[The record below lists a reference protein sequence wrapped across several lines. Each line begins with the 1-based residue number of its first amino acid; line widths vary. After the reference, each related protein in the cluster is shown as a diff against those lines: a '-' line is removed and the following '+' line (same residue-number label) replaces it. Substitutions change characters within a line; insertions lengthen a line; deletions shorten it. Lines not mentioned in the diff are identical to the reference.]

1 MEQKKNLLIFILA
14 MGTFSILNTEVG
26 ILGILPNIAARFAVD
41 IPTAGLLVS
50 GFALA
55 IFFAGTTMPL
65 LLSKMERKRL
75 MLFVLG
81 FFIVCNAVS
90 FVAPTFEVALA
101 ARIAPAFVH
110 PVYCSLAYVIA
121 AELVGPER
129 APQAAAKIMIGVSS
143 GIVIGIPVTAFL
155 ANTFSYEAAMGFFIL
170 MNVLAFLGTLRFFP
184 AMPVTQAASIG
195 SQLGVLKKAKTWVSL
210 FVVSS
215 VGAALFTVYAYIS
228 SFLLDVTKLTSSE
241 LSIALFVFG
250 ISSIAGNYVG
260 GRLLTADAK
269 KTALVYPFV
278 FSAVYLAVSLLGASA
293 PAMFLLLVGW
303 GMMNGI
309 GNNIQ
314 QHWIVSAIPEAV
326 GFANGLFISFGN
338 LGTTLGTTVGGLLLG
353 SFGFAAIFFG
363 GIGFLALTFAAVV
376 LRVVRYERR
385 DAAPA
390 EVVEA

>member
-1 MEQKKNLLIFILA
+1 
-14 MGTFSILNTEVG
+14 
-26 ILGILPNIAARFAVD
+26 
-41 IPTAGLLVS
+41 
-50 GFALA
+50 
-55 IFFAGTTMPL
+55 
-65 LLSKMERKRL
+65 
-75 MLFVLG
+75 
-81 FFIVCNAVS
+81 
-90 FVAPTFEVALA
+90 
-101 ARIAPAFVH
+101 
-110 PVYCSLAYVIA
+110 
-121 AELVGPER
+121 
-129 APQAAAKIMIGVSS
+129 MIGVSS

-260 GRLLTADAK
+260 G
-269 KTALVYPFV
+269 
-278 FSAVYLAVSLLGASA
+278 
-293 PAMFLLLVGW
+293 
-303 GMMNGI
+303 
-309 GNNIQ
+309 
-314 QHWIVSAIPEAV
+314 
-326 GFANGLFISFGN
+326 
-338 LGTTLGTTVGGLLLG
+338 GLLLG